1 MATRNASRHL
11 DALVPRLGDIVRPVD
26 LVERPTPV
34 TFEPALAEHWGLGE
48 LWVKRDDLTSPIYGG
63 SKVRNLEF
71 FFGMAKRQGAT
82 EVATM
87 GPLGSHQVLAMATF
101 GKHLGL
107 RTRALLVP
115 QAPVREV
122 ALNEDLLPRLGMQ
135 VIRCDSFLQ
144 VPFGYLRIRLT
155 RRGSTY
161 WIPSGS
167 KHPLG
172 VLGVVEGVLELAAAI
187 RNGELP
193 CPDDVVVPT
202 GTCATAAGLY
212 LGLALAELP
221 VRVVAVRMVP
231 MLITGAAKLKKL
243 AAKTLDLM
251 REGGYRG
258 EPRYGDVLWVDN
270 YAGPGYSKG
279 NPGAASAR
287 EDVAAYGDF
296 RTELTYTGKSL
307 AYVREN
313 NLTRRKVVFWNTYSA
328 VDPDPDNIPVEAK
341 G

>member
-1 MATRNASRHL
+1 MSAPRHL
-11 DALVPRLGDIVRPVD
+11 DELVPGLVNVVRPVD

-34 TFEPALAEHWGLGE
+34 TPEPALAERWGLGE
-48 LWVKRDDLTSPIYGG
+48 LWLKRDDLTSSIYGG

-71 FFGMAKRQGAT
+71 FFGAAKGQGAT

-101 GKHLGL
+101 GAHLGM

-115 QAPVREV
+115 QNPVREV
-122 ALNEDLLPRLGMQ
+122 AVNERLLPALGME
-135 VIRCDSFLQ
+135 VIRCKSFAQ
-144 VPFGYLRIRLT
+144 VPLGYLRVRLT

-172 VLGVVEGVLELAAAI
+172 VLGVVEGVLELAQSI

-202 GTCATAAGLY
+202 GTCATAAGIY

-221 VRVVAVRMVP
+221 VRTVAVRMVP
-231 MLITGAAKLKKL
+231 MMITGSAKLKKL
-243 AAKTLDLM
+243 AAQTVDLM
-251 REGGYRG
+251 RKGGYRG
-258 EPRYGDVLWVDN
+258 EPRYGDVLWVDD
-270 YAGPGYSKG
+270 YARPGYSKS
-279 NPGAASAR
+279 NPGAEEAM
-287 EDVAAYGDF
+287 EDVAELGDF

-307 AYVREN
+307 AYFAAG
-313 NLTRRKVVFWNTYSA
+313 NLAGRRVVFWNTYSA
-328 VDPDPDNIPVEAK
+328 VDPDPGLVPAEPR